1 MSIDGPSEH
10 GFVDCSICPLG
21 ILHGECEDD
30 IDNGDIDE
38 VDVPDLDPYT
48 VWEEL
53 NNPKPMINALQ
64 DVKKFIKIHSL
75 DKETKKWIKNDA
87 TE

>member
-1 MSIDGPSEH
+1 
-10 GFVDCSICPLG
+10 
-21 ILHGECEDD
+21 
-30 IDNGDIDE
+30 
-38 VDVPDLDPYT
+38 
-48 VWEEL
+48 
-53 NNPKPMINALQ
+53 LQ